1 MIPES
6 QHLDSVVSEK
16 FFSRTVAYQ
25 SVSGVMT
32 AAVQLDRQL
41 CSRTVEVEYVRID
54 WMLATKFVSCEI
66 PIA

>member
-25 SVSGVMT
+25 SVLVAT
-32 AAVQLDRQL
+32 TVAIQLDRQL
-41 CSRTVEVEYVRID
+41 CSRSVEVEYVRLER
-54 WMLATKFVSCEI
+54 MLTTKFVSCKI